1 MPIKLDNKLPA
12 LDVLRSENVFIM
24 DENRASSQDIR
35 PMEVLILNLMPT
47 KEVTETQLL
56 RLLANTPLQ
65 INVEFLYMASHKSKN
80 THAEHMETF
89 YKTFD
94 EIKDKYYDGL
104 IVTGAPVEQMPF
116 EEVDYWQELTR
127 VFDWSKKH
135 VYSTLHLCWGA
146 QAGLY
151 YKHGVDK
158 VPLSEKLSGIYKQTV
173 DMPENFLMNGFDDSF
188 VSPHSRYTE
197 VTLEDIKNKTDLD
210 VVASGQ
216 EVGLS
221 ILASKD
227 LREVYSFGHFEYD
240 RDTLAREYRRDLEV
254 GINPDVPA
262 NYFPG
267 HDPSQEPK
275 LRWNLAAST
284 FFSNWINYAVYQET
298 PYRLEELEDDF
309 SFYGYLQQVS
319 QKTYVKT

>member
-116 EEVDYWQELTR
+116 EEVD
-127 VFDWSKKH
+127 
-135 VYSTLHLCWGA
+135 
-146 QAGLY
+146 
-151 YKHGVDK
+151 
-158 VPLSEKLSGIYKQTV
+158 
-173 DMPENFLMNGFDDSF
+173 
-188 VSPHSRYTE
+188 
-197 VTLEDIKNKTDLD
+197 
-210 VVASGQ
+210 
-216 EVGLS
+216 
-221 ILASKD
+221 
-227 LREVYSFGHFEYD
+227 
-240 RDTLAREYRRDLEV
+240 
-254 GINPDVPA
+254 
-262 NYFPG
+262 
-267 HDPSQEPK
+267 
-275 LRWNLAAST
+275 
-284 FFSNWINYAVYQET
+284 
-298 PYRLEELEDDF
+298 
-309 SFYGYLQQVS
+309 
-319 QKTYVKT
+319 

>member
-94 EIKDKYYDGL
+94 EIKHKYYDGL

-116 EEVDYWQELTR
+116 EEVDYWQELTQ

-197 VTLEDIKNKTDLD
+197 VTLEDIKNKTD
-210 VVASGQ
+210 
-216 EVGLS
+216 
-221 ILASKD
+221 
-227 LREVYSFGHFEYD
+227 F
-240 RDTLAREYRRDLEV
+240 
-254 GINPDVPA
+254 
-262 NYFPG
+262 
-267 HDPSQEPK
+267 
-275 LRWNLAAST
+275 
-284 FFSNWINYAVYQET
+284 
-298 PYRLEELEDDF
+298 
-309 SFYGYLQQVS
+309 
-319 QKTYVKT
+319 

>member
-80 THAEHMETF
+80 THAEHMKTF

-151 YKHGVDK
+151 Y
-158 VPLSEKLSGIYKQTV
+158 
-173 DMPENFLMNGFDDSF
+173 N
-188 VSPHSRYTE
+188 
-197 VTLEDIKNKTDLD
+197 
-210 VVASGQ
+210 
-216 EVGLS
+216 
-221 ILASKD
+221 

-240 RDTLAREYRRDLEV
+240 RDTLAREYRRDLDV

-262 NYFPG
+262 NYFPED
-267 HDPSQEPK
+267 DPNQEPQ
-275 LRWNLAAST
+275 LRWNLAASA

-309 SFYGYLQQVS
+309 SFYGYL
-319 QKTYVKT
+319 

>member
-94 EIKDKYYDGL
+94 EIKHKYYDGL

-116 EEVDYWQELTR
+116 EEVDYWQELTEIME
-127 VFDWSKKH
+127 WTK
-135 VYSTLHLCWGA
+135 
-146 QAGLY
+146 
-151 YKHGVDK
+151 
-158 VPLSEKLSGIYKQTV
+158 KLSGIYKQTV

-210 VVASGQ
+210 IVVSGP

-221 ILASKD
+221 ILASKN

-240 RDTLAREYRRDLEV
+240 RDTLAREYRRDLDA

-262 NYFPG
+262 NYFPED
-267 HDPSQEPK
+267 DPSQEPK
-275 LRWNLAAST
+275 LRWNLAASA

-309 SFYGYLQQVS
+309 SFYGYL
-319 QKTYVKT
+319 

>member
-1 MPIKLDNKLPA
+1 MPIRVQNDLPVKEI
-12 LDVLRSENVFIM
+12 LEHENIFVM
-24 DENRASSQDIR
+24 DEYRAAHQDIR
-35 PMEVLILNLMPT
+35 PISIGLLNLMPL
-47 KEVTETQLL
+47 KEDTELQIL
-56 RLLANTPLQ
+56 RSLSNTPLQ
-65 INVEFLYMASHKSKN
+65 VDVTFVRMTSHVSKN
-80 THAEHMETF
+80 TSTSHIYKF
-89 YKTFD
+89 YESFEDIKMRKFD
-94 EIKDKYYDGL
+94 GFI
-104 IVTGAPVEQMPF
+104 ITGAPVEQMEF
-116 EEVDYWQELTR
+116 EEVDYWQELKQ

-197 VTLEDIKNKTDLD
+197 VTLEDIKDKTDLD
-210 VVASGQ
+210 IVVSGP

-221 ILASKD
+221 ILASKN

-240 RDTLAREYRRDLEV
+240 RDTLAREYRRDLDA

-262 NYFPG
+262 NYFPED
-267 HDPSQEPK
+267 DPSQEPK
-275 LRWNLAAST
+275 LRWNLAASA

-309 SFYGYLQQVS
+309 SFYGYL
-319 QKTYVKT
+319 

>member
-94 EIKDKYYDGL
+94 EIKHKYYDGL

-116 EEVDYWQELTR
+116 EEVDYWQELTQ

-210 VVASGQ
+210 IVVSGP

-221 ILASKD
+221 ILASKN

-240 RDTLAREYRRDLEV
+240 VILWPENTEEIWMQGLIQTYQQTISQRMIQVRSLNFV
-254 GINPDVPA
+254 GILR
-262 NYFPG
+262 
-267 HDPSQEPK
+267 HLPS
-275 LRWNLAAST
+275 LAIGLT
-284 FFSNWINYAVYQET
+284 MRYIKKHLIV
-298 PYRLEELEDDF
+298 
-309 SFYGYLQQVS
+309 
-319 QKTYVKT
+319 